1 MTDSASQESGAASGD
16 GRTAQDGA
24 TTRDGR
30 RALMLGAAAAG
41 AGITVGLVAGA
52 KPAGAT
58 NGQAV
63 VLGQNGSNAN
73 TATST
78 TQINTMSGDGLQA
91 NTTGDAD
98 SHGILGTATAGTG
111 VQGQTT
117 GDNQSGV
124 SGIDTSTNGGYGV
137 YGRSTSGYGVYGET
151 QGDNGYGVYAND
163 ASQGGATALHGTS
176 TRGNA
181 VAGFSGKGNGVVGLS
196 TEGYGVAAISEE
208 GIGLVAA
215 GTSGVLAVG
224 LDNGYGVKASDTIT
238 GSKERSTPVFAEVA
252 NTKNGNPAIYAWTGG
267 RGSALRAAIDNTK
280 NSAPAVSATSNGT
293 GPAVLAY
300 NPEGMA
306 LQVEGIASFSRSG
319 HATVAGT
326 TGKPS
331 QSVVV
336 TGVALSR
343 SSLILVTPQGRV
355 AGVGIEGVVADAKA
369 KRFTVYLTEP
379 ITVSLAIAW
388 FVIG

>member
-16 GRTAQDGA
+16 GRTEQDGV
-24 TTRDGR
+24 TTRYGR

-267 RGSALRAAIDNTK
+267 RGSAFESPRSTTRRTRPRP
-280 NSAPAVSATSNGT
+280 SRPPPMAPARPCSPTTRKAWPCKSRASPAFLGAATRLWQGR
-293 GPAVLAY
+293 PASPGSV
-300 NPEGMA
+300 GS
-306 LQVEGIASFSRSG
+306 GDRGRSQQIE
-319 HATVAGT
+319 
-326 TGKPS
+326 S
-331 QSVVV
+331 
-336 TGVALSR
+336 
-343 SSLILVTPQGRV
+343 ILVTPQGRRRRCWHRRRRH
-355 AGVGIEGVVADAKA
+355 GREG
-369 KRFTVYLTEP
+369 
-379 ITVSLAIAW
+379 
-388 FVIG
+388 